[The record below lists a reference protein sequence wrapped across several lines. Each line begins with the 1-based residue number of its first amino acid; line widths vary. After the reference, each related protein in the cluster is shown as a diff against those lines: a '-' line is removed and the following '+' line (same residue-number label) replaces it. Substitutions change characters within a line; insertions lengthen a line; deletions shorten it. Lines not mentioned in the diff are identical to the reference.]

1 MSKSNTYVIGDIQ
14 GCYEGL
20 RRILDKA
27 KFNPDTDTLLAVG
40 DLVARGEDSLS
51 TLRFLKSL
59 GNSFSSVLGNHD
71 LHLLAVIN
79 GIRKA
84 KKSDNLSPLLKAND
98 LQELSDWLRHFPLV
112 QKITPNTAM
121 VHAGLYP
128 QWSLDEA
135 VSLSEEV
142 SAVLRADNYADFLV
156 EMYGNQPDSW
166 SSKLTDIKRLRFVVN
181 ACTRMRFIANKDTLD
196 FDNKSHPS
204 AVESGGSSTL
214 QPWFKVENKKLK
226 PQERVIFGHWAA
238 LSGQTHNN
246 QFIGLDTG
254 YVWGQAMTMFNLR
267 TDKYVQISA

>member
-27 KFNPDTDTLLAVG
+27 KFNPDTDKLLAVG

-59 GNSFSSVLGNHD
+59 GSSFSSVLGNHD

-98 LQELSDWLRHFPLV
+98 LQELSDWLRNFPLV
-112 QKITPNTAM
+112 HKITPNTAM

-135 VSLSEEV
+135 VGLSEEV
-142 SAVLRADNYADFLV
+142 STVLSADNYADFLV

-181 ACTRMRFIANKDTLD
+181 ACTRMRFIADKETLD

-204 AVESGGSSTL
+204 AVESGVSSTL

-238 LSGQTHNN
+238 LSGQTHNS

-254 YVWGQAMTMFNLR
+254 YVWGQAMTMLNLR